1 MNWLKSEPTHP
12 VISETNF
19 FYPLRLVSPFLP
31 PPPPPPQTA
40 HCFLCFVIWSGLN
53 LALATTSSSSSTKH
67 TASVFVIWSGL
78 SHNLLTGIR
87 LVSTLL
93 SPQSP
98 IHLAS
103 GILLVASFRGA
114 DIASATYLYKFSNS
128 YSQFLH
134 QILVASFRGAD
145 SASATYLYKASNS
158 YSQFFHQIL
167 LVPLSEV
174 PTSLQQLTFT
184 SFPTHIL
191 NFFIISYL
199 SPLSE
204 VPTSLQQLT
213 FTSFPTHILNFLH
226 HILPLFRSFI
236 PYSSFLSRLFSL
248 YLSPLVPSFI
258 TYSSSFNSRL
268 FSPKRKLLAERN
280 LYRRVPAN

>member
-1 MNWLKSEPTHP
+1 MVFDFSQHSLQFISHTLSYLSPLSEVPTSLQQLTFTSFPTH
-12 VISETNF
+12 ILNF
-19 FYPLRLVSPFLP
+19 FIKY
-31 PPPPPPQTA
+31 
-40 HCFLCFVIWSGLN
+40 
-53 LALATTSSSSSTKH
+53 
-67 TASVFVIWSGL
+67 
-78 SHNLLTGIR
+78 
-87 LVSTLL
+87 L
-93 SPQSP
+93 SPLSEVPTALQQLTFTRLP
-98 IHLAS
+98 TH
-103 GILLVASFRGA
+103 ILNFFIKS
-114 DIASATYLYKFSNS
+114 YLS
-128 YSQFLH
+128 
-134 QILVASFRGAD
+134 
-145 SASATYLYKASNS
+145 
-158 YSQFFHQIL
+158 
-167 LVPLSEV
+167 PLSEV

-268 FSPKRKLLAERN
+268 FLSKRKLSVERN
-280 LYRRVPAN
+280 LYRRATASYHRSNFLAIDICLFQKQDTSDVAPHLKINSGD